1 MKLVTVAE
9 MKAIE
14 NEANERG
21 VTYAMMM
28 EKAGKGV
35 AEATNSAYSQLDKK
49 VVTGLVGSGNNGGDT
64 LVALRHL
71 SGMGWQTIAYLV
83 RSRQEGDPLLQ
94 SFIDAGGEVLQGEQ
108 ERGWKALN
116 DCLTR
121 SSVLLDGVLGTGIQL
136 PLKPEIARVL
146 GHVAA
151 FHPLPRVVA
160 VDCPSGVDCNTGEA
174 APECIPADLTISMEA
189 VKTGLLV
196 FPAFKYVGA
205 LEVVDL
211 GLPANLESVK
221 KIRCEVVDKAWAGAK
236 LPARPLD
243 SHKGTFGTAVIAA
256 GSINYTGAALLSAKA
271 AYRIGAGLVR
281 LAIPGLL
288 HSALAGQLPE
298 ATWLILPHEQGV
310 ISENAAEILSKNLE
324 KVSVLLLGP
333 GWGMEDTTASFLQ
346 RLLTQKAGHSRGAIG
361 FVNPGRA
368 GGKPAANDALPP
380 LVIDADGLK
389 LLARIPDWPEY
400 IRTPAVLTPHP
411 GEMAVLTGLKIGEI
425 QENRIE
431 IATKYAHAWHQV
443 VILKGAVSVV
453 AAPDGRIAVIP
464 IATSALAH
472 AGTGDVLAGMV
483 AGLRAQGVAPFE
495 AAAAAAWMHARAGV
509 LAAEWLG
516 HPAAVLATDVLDSIA
531 EVLQEVGN

>member
-1 MKLVTVAE
+1 MKLVTVEE

-28 EKAGKGV
+28 ENAGKGV
-35 AEATNSAYSQLDKK
+35 AEATNSAYSQLEVK

-71 SGMGWQTIAYLV
+71 AGLGWKTTAYLV
-83 RSRQEGDPLLQ
+83 RSREEGDPLIQ
-94 SFIDAGGEVLQGEQ
+94 SYLDAGGEVLQGEQ

-116 DCLTR
+116 DCLNR
-121 SSVLLDGVLGTGIQL
+121 STVLLDGVLGTGIQL

-146 GHVAA
+146 GHVAG
-151 FHPLPRVVA
+151 FVPLPGVVA
-160 VDCPSGVDCNTGEA
+160 VDCPSGVNCDTGKA
-174 APECIPADLTISMEA
+174 APECIPANLTVCMEA
-189 VKTGLLV
+189 IKTGLLL
-196 FPAFKYVGA
+196 FPALKFIGD
-205 LEVVDL
+205 LQVVDL
-211 GLPANLESVK
+211 GLPANLENAK
-221 KIRCEVVDKAWAGAK
+221 KIRREVVDKAWVHGK

-256 GSINYTGAALLSAKA
+256 GSINYTGAALLSATA

-281 LAIPGLL
+281 LAVPGPL
-288 HSALAGQLPE
+288 HAALAGQLPE
-298 ATWLILPHEQGV
+298 ATWLLLPHEQGV
-310 ISENAAEILSKNLE
+310 ISENAAEILAKNLD
-324 KVSVLLLGP
+324 KVTVLLLGP

-361 FVNPGRA
+361 FVNPGKGDDA
-368 GGKPAANDALPP
+368 PAANNALPP
-380 LVIDADGLK
+380 LVIDADALK
-389 LLARIPDWPEY
+389 LLARIPNWPEY
-400 IRTPAVLTPHP
+400 IKTPAVLTPHP
-411 GEMAVLTGLKIGEI
+411 GEMAALTGLTIAEI
-425 QENRIE
+425 QENRLE
-431 IATKYAHAWHQV
+431 IAAKYAKEWRQV
-443 VILKGAVSVV
+443 VILKGAGSVV

-483 AGLRAQGVAPFE
+483 AGLRAQGVAAFE
-495 AAAAAAWMHARAGV
+495 AAASAAWMHARAGV

-516 HPAAVLATDVLDSIA
+516 HPASVLATDVLDSIA
-531 EVLQEVGN
+531 EVLQEAS